1 MDDMTPLHV
10 LRRGVT
16 RRVDLA
22 ALGPLEQLR
31 AGRLVRRITQLL
43 VGLTLFGVSMALL
56 LRAGLGLEP
65 WGVLQYGLMTYLP
78 LTYGQVSI
86 AVSFVVLLLWIPL
99 RQWPGL
105 GTVLNAVVIGLAI
118 DATLAVLGP
127 ATAWWSRTAL
137 LLAAVVLN
145 GIAGAM
151 YIGSQLGPGPRDG
164 LMTGLAART
173 GRSIRLVRTLLEITV
188 VTAGWLIGGIV
199 GIGTVVYA
207 LSIGPLVQLFLPLLT
222 IRLDRPEE
230 TAAE

>member
-1 MDDMTPLHV
+1 MTPLHV

-127 ATAWWSRTAL
+127 ATACWSQIAL

-207 LSIGPLVQLFLPLLT
+207 LAIGPLVQLFLPLLT

-230 TAAE
+230 AAAE

>member
-1 MDDMTPLHV
+1 MMDDMTPLHV

-86 AVSFVVLLLWIPL
+86 AVSFVVLLLWTGCAPL
-99 RQWPGL
+99 R
-105 GTVLNAVVIGLAI
+105 
-118 DATLAVLGP
+118 
-127 ATAWWSRTAL
+127 R
-137 LLAAVVLN
+137 
-145 GIAGAM
+145 
-151 YIGSQLGPGPRDG
+151 
-164 LMTGLAART
+164 
-173 GRSIRLVRTLLEITV
+173 
-188 VTAGWLIGGIV
+188 
-199 GIGTVVYA
+199 
-207 LSIGPLVQLFLPLLT
+207 
-222 IRLDRPEE
+222 
-230 TAAE
+230 